1 MIICIL
7 SPKCFKVRFYS
18 PPLINTVLDIS
29 NSGSYMNNISGIDKF
44 AFDSFLITEKVVI
57 KNIE

>member
-1 MIICIL
+1 M
-7 SPKCFKVRFYS
+7 RFYS

-29 NSGSYMNNISGIDKF
+29 NSGSYMNNVSGIDKF
-44 AFDSFLITEKVVI
+44 AFDSISYHRESSI